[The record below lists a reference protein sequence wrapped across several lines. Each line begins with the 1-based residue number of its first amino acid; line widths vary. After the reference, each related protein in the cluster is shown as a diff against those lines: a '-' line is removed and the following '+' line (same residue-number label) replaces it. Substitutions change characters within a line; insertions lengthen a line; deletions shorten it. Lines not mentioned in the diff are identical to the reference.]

1 MRSHGLGLLLAIASI
16 AADEEAL
23 TLTEAN
29 FDSEV
34 DRSHV
39 FVKFYVRP
47 LHGPFASRPSYMYL
61 LTRREFNPFLHRR
74 HGAGTAKSSRRCGT
88 S

>member
-1 MRSHGLGLLLAIASI
+1 MRPHGLGLLLAIASI
-16 AADEEAL
+16 AAVHCAHDEEAL

-47 LHGPFASRPSYMYL
+47 YTALLRDAYL
-61 LTRREFNPFLHRR
+61 VAFT
-74 HGAGTAKSSRRCGT
+74 CIC
-88 S
+88 

>member
-1 MRSHGLGLLLAIASI
+1 MRPHGLGLLLAIASI

-47 LHGPFASRPSYMYL
+47 YTALLRDARIHVFAHAL
-61 LTRREFNPFLHRR
+61 
-74 HGAGTAKSSRRCGT
+74 
-88 S
+88 